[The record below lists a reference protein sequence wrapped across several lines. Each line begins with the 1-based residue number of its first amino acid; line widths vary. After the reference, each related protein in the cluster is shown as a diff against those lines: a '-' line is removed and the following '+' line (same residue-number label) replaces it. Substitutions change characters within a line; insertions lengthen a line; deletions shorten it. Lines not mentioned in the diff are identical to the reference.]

1 MEQYTLE
8 SGRKSVSMERE
19 SRFGRMDLFMRD
31 SGLVIELRDMG
42 DSTMQMETS
51 MREYNKINIYIYI

>member
-1 MEQYTLE
+1 
-8 SGRKSVSMERE
+8 MERE

-51 MREYNKINIYIYI
+51 MREYNKINIYIYIYLVMA